1 MNSDEATP
9 PHALPEDIATEDRPA
24 AESRPTEENGLVE
37 ALTEVV
43 TDAGSAT
50 EPAKP
55 SRSFIGSPTG
65 LLLAL
70 ASVAVIIYGMRYA
83 AGILNPILLALFLVM
98 GISPFIHWLRRK
110 GLPPWATLAVVL
122 VLFVVILLLFLAIAA
137 GSLSQ
142 LDDKLPVYKEN
153 LSEMLADV
161 EVWFSERGIDISGLT
176 SGTLEPENAIEF
188 SGTLI
193 KGAINALTNIGLM
206 IFIVLFMIGEVFS
219 FPRKLTD
226 KVKLS
231 ANFRRSLDNFGETT
245 RGYLFTKA
253 WLAAIM
259 TVIVA
264 IIYYAFGTDFALL
277 WALLFFVMSFVPN
290 IGFVLAVIPP
300 FMVTL
305 LESGFWTAVVVLL
318 LTIIFNTIVDS
329 LMGPHFMSKSVG
341 LTSLM
346 CFLSLIIWG
355 WVLGGVGALISVP
368 MTLMVKLLFFD
379 SYESTR
385 PISEFMAKSP
395 LEEHR
400 KRRRRKKAEK
410 AAAEGSG

>member
-1 MNSDEATP
+1 MSSDEAAP
-9 PHALPEDIATEDRPA
+9 PPALPEDLATEGPPA
-24 AESRPTEENGLVE
+24 DEDGLVDT
-37 ALTEVV
+37 ATE
-43 TDAGSAT
+43 AGSAT
-50 EPAKP
+50 QAAGR
-55 SRSFIGSPTG
+55 SRNLIGSPTG

-70 ASVAVIIYGMRYA
+70 AGVVVIIYGMRYA
-83 AGILNPILLALFLVM
+83 SGILNPILLALFLVM

-122 VLFVVILLLFLAIAA
+122 VLFVVIILLFVVIAA
-137 GSLSQ
+137 GSLTQ
-142 LDDKLPVYKEN
+142 LDEKLPVYQEN
-153 LSEMLADV
+153 LSEMTADAQA
-161 EVWFSERGIDISGLT
+161 WFSEQGIDISGLT
-176 SGTLEPENAIEF
+176 SGALDPANLVDNVG
-188 SGTLI
+188 SLI

-206 IFIVLFMIGEVFS
+206 IFIVLFMISEIFT

-226 KVKLS
+226 RVKLS
-231 ANFRRSLDNFGETT
+231 ANFRRSLDNFSETT

-264 IIYYAFGTDFALL
+264 IIYYAFGVDFALL

-300 FMVTL
+300 FLVTL
-305 LESGFWTAVVVLL
+305 LESGLWTAVVVLVL
-318 LTIIFNTIVDS
+318 VIIFNTIVDS
-329 LMGPHFMSKSVG
+329 LIGPHFMSKSVG
-341 LTSLM
+341 LSTLM
-346 CFLSLIIWG
+346 VFLSLILWA
-355 WVLGGVGALISVP
+355 WVLGGVGALIAVP

-385 PISEFMAKSP
+385 PLSEFMSRSL

-400 KRRRRKKAEK
+400 KRKRKKKAEE
-410 AAAEGSG
+410 ATAAEESG

>member
-1 MNSDEATP
+1 MSSDEATP
-9 PHALPEDIATEDRPA
+9 PPGLPEDPATEDRSA
-24 AESRPTEENGLVE
+24 AEHGLSQV
-37 ALTEVV
+37 A
-43 TDAGSAT
+43 TDADSAF
-50 EPAKP
+50 EAVPH
-55 SRSFIGSPTG
+55 SRGLIGSPTG

-70 ASVAVIIYGMRYA
+70 ASVVVIIYGMRYA
-83 AGILNPILLALFLVM
+83 ASILNPILLAMFLVM

-122 VLFVVILLLFLAIAA
+122 VLFVVIVLLFLAIAA
-137 GSLSQ
+137 GALTQ

-153 LSEMLADV
+153 LSEMTADV
-161 EVWFSERGIDISGLT
+161 QAWFADQGIDISGLT
-176 SGTLEPENAIEF
+176 SGTLDPENAVEF

-193 KGAINALTNIGLM
+193 KGAINALTSIGLM
-206 IFIVLFMIGEVFS
+206 IFIVLFMISEVFS

-226 KVKLS
+226 KVKLT

-264 IIYYAFGTDFALL
+264 IIYYVFGTDFALL

-300 FMVTL
+300 FLVTM

-318 LTIIFNTIVDS
+318 LVIVFNTLVDS
-329 LMGPHFMSKSVG
+329 VMGPHFMSRSVG
-341 LTSLM
+341 LSSLM
-346 CFLSLIIWG
+346 CFLSLILWG
-355 WVLGGVGALISVP
+355 WVLGGVGALISIP

-385 PISEFMAKSP
+385 PLSEFMAKG
-395 LEEHR
+395 LLDERR
-400 KRRRRKKAEK
+400 KRRRKKKADE
-410 AAAEGSG
+410 AAAVEGSG

>member
-1 MNSDEATP
+1 MSSDEAIP
-9 PHALPEDIATEDRPA
+9 PPTLPEDPAMEDRPV
-24 AESRPTEENGLVE
+24 AEAGLSQATSE
-37 ALTEVV
+37 
-43 TDAGSAT
+43 AGSAT
-50 EPAKP
+50 EG
-55 SRSFIGSPTG
+55 SGRGRSFIGSPTG

-70 ASVAVIIYGMRYA
+70 AGVVVIIYGMRYA
-83 AGILNPILLALFLVM
+83 ASILNPILLAMFLVM

-122 VLFVVILLLFLAIAA
+122 VLFVVIVLLFLAIAA
-137 GSLSQ
+137 GALTQ

-153 LSEMLADV
+153 LSEMMADV
-161 EVWFSERGIDISGLT
+161 EAWFSGLGIDISGLT
-176 SGTLEPENAIEF
+176 SGTLAPDNAVEF
-188 SGTLI
+188 IGTLI
-193 KGAINALTNIGLM
+193 KGAINALSNIGLM
-206 IFIVLFMIGEVFS
+206 IFIVLFMISEVFT
-219 FPRKLTD
+219 FPRKLSD

-231 ANFRRSLDNFGETT
+231 ANFRRSLDNFSETT
-245 RGYLFTKA
+245 RSYLFTKA

-300 FMVTL
+300 FLVTM
-305 LESGFWTAVVVLL
+305 LESGFWTAVIVLV

-329 LMGPHFMSKSVG
+329 VMGPHFMSRSVG
-341 LTSLM
+341 LSALM
-346 CFLSLIIWG
+346 CFLSLIVWA
-355 WVLGGVGALISVP
+355 WVLGGIGALISIP

-385 PISEFMAKSP
+385 PISEFMSKSL

-400 KRRRRKKAEK
+400 KRKRKKKADE

>member
-1 MNSDEATP
+1 MSSDEAAP
-9 PHALPEDIATEDRPA
+9 PPALPEDLATEGPPA
-24 AESRPTEENGLVE
+24 DEDGLVDT
-37 ALTEVV
+37 ATE
-43 TDAGSAT
+43 AGSAT
-50 EPAKP
+50 QAAGH
-55 SRSFIGSPTG
+55 SRNLIGSPTG

-70 ASVAVIIYGMRYA
+70 AGVVVIIYGMRYA
-83 AGILNPILLALFLVM
+83 SGILNPILLALFLVM

-122 VLFVVILLLFLAIAA
+122 VLFVVIILLFVAIAA
-137 GSLSQ
+137 GSLTQ
-142 LDDKLPVYKEN
+142 LDEKLPVYKEN
-153 LSEMLADV
+153 LNEMTADAQA
-161 EVWFSERGIDISGLT
+161 WFSEQGIDISGLT
-176 SGTLEPENAIEF
+176 SGALDPANLVDNVG
-188 SGTLI
+188 SLI

-206 IFIVLFMIGEVFS
+206 IFIVLFMISEIFT

-226 KVKLS
+226 RVKLS
-231 ANFRRSLDNFGETT
+231 ANFRRSLDNFSETT

-264 IIYYAFGTDFALL
+264 IIYYAFGGDFALL

-300 FMVTL
+300 FLVTL
-305 LESGFWTAVVVLL
+305 LESGLWTAVVVLVL
-318 LTIIFNTIVDS
+318 VIIFNTIVDS
-329 LMGPHFMSKSVG
+329 LIGPHFMSKSVG
-341 LTSLM
+341 LSTLM
-346 CFLSLIIWG
+346 VFLSLILWA
-355 WVLGGVGALISVP
+355 WVLGGVGALIAVP

-385 PISEFMAKSP
+385 PLSEFMSRSP

-400 KRRRRKKAEK
+400 KRKRKKKAEET
-410 AAAEGSG
+410 AAAEEAG

>member
-1 MNSDEATP
+1 MSSDEATP
-9 PHALPEDIATEDRPA
+9 VPALPEDPHTEDRPA
-24 AESRPTEENGLVE
+24 EEGGLVDT
-37 ALTEVV
+37 A
-43 TDAGSAT
+43 TDAGSAA
-50 EPAKP
+50 EPVK
-55 SRSFIGSPTG
+55 RGHGLVGSPTG

-70 ASVAVIIYGMRYA
+70 AGVVVIIYGMRYA
-83 AGILNPILLALFLVM
+83 ASILNPILLALFLVM

-137 GSLSQ
+137 GSLTQ

-153 LSEMLADV
+153 LSEMTADIQA
-161 EVWFSERGIDISGLT
+161 WFADQGIDISGLT
-176 SGTLEPENAIEF
+176 SGTADPDNAIEF

-231 ANFRRSLDNFGETT
+231 PNFRRSLDNFGETT

-264 IIYYAFGTDFALL
+264 IIYYVFGTDFALL

-290 IGFVLAVIPP
+290 IGFILAVIPP

-329 LMGPHFMSKSVG
+329 LMGPHFMSRSVG
-341 LTSLM
+341 LSALM

-379 SYESTR
+379 SYDSTR

-400 KRRRRKKAEK
+400 KRKRRRKAEK

>member
-1 MNSDEATP
+1 MGVDEGMLTPTP
-9 PHALPEDIATEDRPA
+9 PEDPA
-24 AESRPTEENGLVE
+24 AEGQAPVE
-37 ALTEVV
+37 DRFVDTA
-43 TDAGSAT
+43 TDAGSAAVPVAPT
-50 EPAKP
+50 
-55 SRSFIGSPTG
+55 RSFIGSPTG

-70 ASVAVIIYGMRYA
+70 ASVAVVIYGMRYA

-110 GLPPWATLAVVL
+110 GLPPWATLTVVL
-122 VLFVVILLLFLAIAA
+122 VLFVVIILLLLAITA
-137 GSLSQ
+137 GSLTQ
-142 LDDKLPVYKEN
+142 LDEKLPVYKQN
-153 LSEMLADV
+153 LSELTADV
-161 EVWFSERGIDISGLT
+161 EAWFSGRGIDISGLT
-176 SGTLEPENAIEF
+176 SGTISPENAIDF

-206 IFIVLFMIGEVFS
+206 IFIVLFMISEVFT
-219 FPRKLTD
+219 FPSKLSD
-226 KVKLS
+226 RVKLG
-231 ANFRRSLDNFGETT
+231 ANFRRSLNNFSETT
-245 RGYLFTKA
+245 RSYLFTKA

-264 IIYYAFGTDFALL
+264 IIYYIFGVDFALL

-300 FMVTL
+300 FLVSL
-305 LESGFWTAVVVLL
+305 LESGFWTAAVVLL
-318 LTIIFNTIVDS
+318 LTIVFNTIVDS

-341 LTSLM
+341 LSSLI
-346 CFLSLIIWG
+346 CFLSLILWG

-379 SYESTR
+379 SYDSTR
-385 PISEFMAKSP
+385 PLSEFMDRGV

-400 KRRRRKKAEK
+400 RRKRKKKAEEA